1 MEKYSFFDQG
11 YSSRSRSQRNFF
23 RESEVEN
30 ICQNQ
35 NRKKEGNNA

>member
-11 YSSRSRSQRNFF
+11 YSSRSRSQ